1 MGQQVVK
8 VAGLVANQMRENL
21 ALVPARQIG
30 AGRRRRQVK
39 LRSITRMLG
48 Q

>member
-1 MGQQVVK
+1 
-8 VAGLVANQMRENL
+8 
-21 ALVPARQIG
+21 VPAWQIG

-39 LRSITRMLG
+39 LRGITRMLG